1 MARMTLRCE
10 VAKEPRV
17 FNYKDKEGLNLW
29 VQDLDDSKLKLGLT
43 GFDTASWEPINV
55 GDQME
60 VVTKVSKRK
69 NNRSGEWEFQF
80 IIDSFKHIGSA
91 NIPEEAEEEAEGV
104 DLPF

>member
-17 FNYKDKEGLNLW
+17 FNYKDKEGINLW

-60 VVTKVSKRK
+60 VVAKVGKRK
-69 NNRSGEWEFQF
+69 NNRSDEWEFQF
-80 IIDSFKHIGSA
+80 IIDSFKHIGSTD
-91 NIPEEAEEEAEGV
+91 AEEEEV

>member
-60 VVTKVSKRK
+60 VVAKVGKRK
-69 NNRSGEWEFQF
+69 NNRSGEWEYQF
-80 IIDSFKHIGSA
+80 IIDSMKHIGSTD
-91 NIPEEAEEEAEGV
+91 AEEEEV

>member
-1 MARMTLRCE
+1 
-10 VAKEPRV
+10 V

-60 VVTKVSKRK
+60 VVAKVGKRK
-69 NNRSGEWEFQF
+69 NNRSDEWEFQF
-80 IIDSFKHIGSA
+80 IIDSFKHIGSTD
-91 NIPEEAEEEAEGV
+91 AEEEEV